1 MKCGIFSIKKRKV
14 WVWQAVDC
22 HNNKPIGWVIGN
34 RNAKTFRRLYE
45 KLEKFV
51 KHYYTDDWE
60 VYKEVIPAE
69 KLTQGKKYTIGIEQ
83 NNSNVRHYLGRM
95 TRRTKVVTKSIEML
109 NISLL
114 ITCYLNEYNGYD
126 FFQKIFLSIFN

>member
-1 MKCGIFSIKKRKV
+1 
-14 WVWQAVDC
+14 VDRS
-22 HNNKPIGWVIGN
+22 NNKTVGWVIGN
-34 RNAKTFRRLYE
+34 RNAKTFRRLYK

-60 VYKEVIPAE
+60 VYNKVIPSE

-83 NNSNVRHYLGRM
+83 NNSNVRHYLSRM
-95 TRRTKVVTKSIEML
+95 RRRTKVVTKSIEML

-114 ITCYLNEYNGYD
+114 MTCYLNEYDGYA